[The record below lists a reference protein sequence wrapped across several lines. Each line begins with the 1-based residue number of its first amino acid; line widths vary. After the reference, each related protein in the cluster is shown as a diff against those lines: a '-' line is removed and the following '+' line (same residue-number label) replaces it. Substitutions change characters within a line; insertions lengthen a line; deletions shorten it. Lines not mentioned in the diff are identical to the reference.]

1 MLIENTDTSSDT
13 GSFDTAV
20 AAFEQ
25 ILDRE
30 DAATTDQPKRKP
42 ERKEA
47 EGDEPEA
54 LTADPEDETADDDD
68 ADAEEADSDDDE
80 GAEEEA
86 DADAED
92 DDEGD
97 EDPDRLVTVKID
109 GKTQKIKLSEA
120 IAGYQRQADYSRK
133 TEALASERKA
143 IEAEV
148 AAVRQERGQY
158 AYLLENLAKQL
169 DTAAAREPDWERL
182 KAEDPVE
189 FAVKRLEWQEMTE
202 RRRAIHAEQQRLQVT
217 AAREAQQ
224 AFKSTVEAER
234 AKLHEAIPAWK
245 DEKRWAKD
253 RVAIREYGQKLGF
266 TEEEL
271 TGAADSR
278 AIVALYK
285 AMKFDQ
291 LAEKKPVP
299 VRPSANAPRPLPTGS
314 ANKPPARVTERIKA
328 EKRLAKTG
336 SVDDAAKF
344 FEHLL

>member
-169 DTAAAREPDWERL
+169 DTAAAREPDWERST
-182 KAEDPVE
+182 PNSSV
-189 FAVKRLEWQEMTE
+189 
-202 RRRAIHAEQQRLQVT
+202 
-217 AAREAQQ
+217 
-224 AFKSTVEAER
+224 FKSR
-234 AKLHEAIPAWK
+234 P
-245 DEKRWAKD
+245 
-253 RVAIREYGQKLGF
+253 RVRR
-266 TEEEL
+266 
-271 TGAADSR
+271 SR
-278 AIVALYK
+278 RSNPPSKPSVPSCTRLFRRGRTKSGGRRIV
-285 AMKFDQ
+285 
-291 LAEKKPVP
+291 
-299 VRPSANAPRPLPTGS
+299 
-314 ANKPPARVTERIKA
+314 
-328 EKRLAKTG
+328 
-336 SVDDAAKF
+336 
-344 FEHLL
+344 